1 MTSDIL
7 KVVGLLGVIGMI
19 AFDIMNVR
27 SKDRTLQQTLASQ
40 VTEMESLRK
49 SATESKAYYERSLE
63 DADQRCAKAK
73 AKEEELTR
81 KIASIENEHRKE
93 LEEQKKELEEQKKRE
108 AELQSSFSEKIQEMK
123 ERFAQERIRVQSERD
138 ANARAQVKKV
148 MKEEAE
154 VEEDVES
161 KGASV
166 EELKRQI
173 AANKEEI
180 AKLRKENPGCILVD
194 SRKQVRI
201 LETKFRPRGFAK
213 YCLKG
218 QITYV
223 RDVFHCTACDS
234 DLVYS
239 DMPCCRVSRQRSFN
253 AWKKSVHDAEE
264 TTRINERIDELTR
277 ENEELENALPKKR

>member
-1 MTSDIL
+1 MTSDVL
-7 KVVGLLGVIGMI
+7 KVVGLLGVIGLI
-19 AFDIMNVR
+19 AFDIMSVR
-27 SKDRTLQQTLASQ
+27 SKDRTLRKTLASQ
-40 VTEMESLRK
+40 ATEMENLRK
-49 SATESKAYYERSLE
+49 SAAESKAYYERALE
-63 DADQRCAKAK
+63 EADQRCAKAK

-81 KIASIENEHRKE
+81 RIASIENEHRKE
-93 LEEQKKELEEQKKRE
+93 LEAQRKRE
-108 AELQSSFSEKIQEMK
+108 EEVRSSFSEKIQEMK
-123 ERFAQERIRVQSERD
+123 ERFAQERMRVQSDRD
-138 ANARAQVKKV
+138 ANARARVR
-148 MKEEAE
+148 METKEEAE
-154 VEEDVES
+154 AEEEVES

-180 AKLRKENPGCILVD
+180 SKLRKENPGCILVD
-194 SRKQVRI
+194 SRKQVRN

-223 RDVFHCTACDS
+223 RDVFHCTACDA

-239 DMPCCRVSRQRSFN
+239 DIPCCRVSRQRSFN

-264 TTRINERIDELTR
+264 TARINERIDELTR
-277 ENEELENALPKKR
+277 ENEEFENAMPKKR

>member
-1 MTSDIL
+1 MTSDVL
-7 KVVGLLGVIGMI
+7 KVVGLLGVIGLI
-19 AFDIMNVR
+19 AFDIMSVR
-27 SKDRTLQQTLASQ
+27 SKDRTLRQTLASQ
-40 VTEMESLRK
+40 ATEMENLRK
-49 SATESKAYYERSLE
+49 SAAESKAYYERALE

-81 KIASIENEHRKE
+81 RIASIENEHRKE
-93 LEEQKKELEEQKKRE
+93 LEAQRKRE
-108 AELQSSFSEKIQEMK
+108 EEVRSSFSEKIQEMK
-123 ERFAQERIRVQSERD
+123 ERFAQERMRVQSDRD
-138 ANARAQVKKV
+138 ANARARVR
-148 MKEEAE
+148 METKEEAE
-154 VEEDVES
+154 AEEEVES

-180 AKLRKENPGCILVD
+180 SKLRKENPGCILVD
-194 SRKQVRI
+194 SRKQVRN

-223 RDVFHCTACDS
+223 RDVFHCTACDA

-239 DMPCCRVSRQRSFN
+239 DIPCCRVSRQRSFN

-264 TTRINERIDELTR
+264 TARINERIDELTR
-277 ENEELENALPKKR
+277 ENEDLENALPKKR